1 MKTPVELVT
10 DKMIMSLDGLH
21 TFNSPRK
28 IHHPKCTILVNDTVV
43 LDVISQNYFYKSLLK
58 DVICKNCSSSISK
71 SIKSTFTVSIF
82 LKEPPSVF
90 NIIFQRGM
98 YDMTTGEAIQ
108 NELKVAITLEFLHQ
122 KPSSN
127 DNITYTLV

>member
-1 MKTPVELVT
+1 M
-10 DKMIMSLDGLH
+10 
-21 TFNSPRK
+21 
-28 IHHPKCTILVNDTVV
+28 
-43 LDVISQNYFYKSLLK
+43 
-58 DVICKNCSSSISK
+58 
-71 SIKSTFTVSIF
+71 SIF